1 MPDAGERMNTQER
14 NWNNGV
20 GSFICVCVRQVTSV
34 MSHSVQLYG
43 PWPVRPLC
51 PWDSPGKNP
60 GVGFHTLLHGIFPTQ

>member
-51 PWDSPGKNP
+51 PWDSPTL
-60 GVGFHTLLHGIFPTQ
+60 VGPLPPASPPRKPSSD